1 MLKQDKTREALVN
14 RAVDVKLIQAIKGA
28 VTLAEE
34 KVSVDDFNKMV
45 SENA

>member
-1 MLKQDKTREALVN
+1 MLKQDKTREALIN
-14 RAVDVKLIQAIKGA
+14 RAVDVKLIAAIKST

-34 KVSVDDFNKMV
+34 KVSVEDFNKKV